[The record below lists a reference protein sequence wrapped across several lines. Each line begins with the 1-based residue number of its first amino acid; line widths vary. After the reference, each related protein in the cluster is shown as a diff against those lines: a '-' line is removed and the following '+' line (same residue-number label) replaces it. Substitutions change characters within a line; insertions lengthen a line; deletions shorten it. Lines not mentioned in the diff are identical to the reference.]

1 MERIATWGQ
10 QANESEP
17 AYAAFK
23 VYRDMGVS
31 RSLRKAASEVGKART
46 LIERWSSRHRWGK
59 RVATWDLE
67 QQDLRRDARIVAI
80 GDAEERHGK
89 LARAVLARCAAELGA
104 HHKGRCQ
111 TCGRGAEPLTPAQV
125 ASWLRVGVDV
135 ERTGL
140 GLGSSSAP
148 AATQVNVSTTV
159 AIAGGQTNLV
169 LLRDPR
175 AQALAGELLA
185 RMRSLDPATSLRRL
199 GKREAQTV
207 DAAAT
212 PSRPTSGQAIRRAH
226 QAAAIAEREPA
237 TATLEL
243 PTAGEELGG
252 FDDDDQG
259 GDLF

>member
-23 VYRDMGVS
+23 VYRDAGIK

-46 LIERWSSRHRWGK
+46 LIERWSSRHQWGK

-67 QQDLRRDARIVAI
+67 QQDLRRDARVVAI
-80 GDAEERHGK
+80 GDAEARHGK
-89 LARAVLARCAAELGA
+89 LARAVLGRVAAELGA
-104 HHKGRCQ
+104 NHKGRCQ
-111 TCGRGAEPLTPAQV
+111 TCGRGAEPLTPQQV
-125 ASWLRVGVDV
+125 AAWLRVGVDV

-148 AATQVNVSTTV
+148 AASVVNVSTTV
-159 AIAGGQTNLV
+159 VAGGQTNLV
-169 LLRDPR
+169 LLRDQR
-175 AQALAGELLA
+175 SQRLASELLS

-199 GKREAQTV
+199 GKRGPEVV
-207 DAAAT
+207 DVLAAPVT
-212 PSRPTSGQAIRRAH
+212 GR
-226 QAAAIAEREPA
+226 AAIAARKAEALEAREPA

-252 FDDDDQG
+252 FDEGDDE

>member
-17 AYAAFK
+17 AFAAFK
-23 VYRDMGVS
+23 VYRDMGPQ

-46 LIERWSSRHRWGK
+46 LIERWSSRHQWGK

-104 HHKGRCQ
+104 HVKGRCQ
-111 TCGRGAEPLTPAQV
+111 SCGRGAEPLTPSQV
-125 ASWLRVGVDV
+125 AAWLRVGVDV

-140 GLGSSSAP
+140 GLGSSSAAP
-148 AATQVNVSTTV
+148 ASVVNVNTTTV
-159 AIAGGQTNLV
+159 VAGGQTNLV

-175 AQALAGELLA
+175 AQALASELLG

-199 GKREAQTV
+199 GHGN
-207 DAAAT
+207 
-212 PSRPTSGQAIRRAH
+212 GQAVAEVVAAPVTGRAAVAARRAEALEARE
-226 QAAAIAEREPA
+226 QVAIP
-237 TATLEL
+237 LEL

-252 FDDDDQG
+252 FDQDAADD